1 MCLGSFWFPRGET
14 TYDSTITLSYNSSCP
29 NNTQIYW
36 PISAKPYRRDETLPG
51 NEFIERTG
59 ALTALQSP
67 HRTPEECS
75 KWDKNDIQ
83 RYSLYFWLF
92 PWILNVNCFVYSFYL
107 LKKGVNSLPD
117 LILSIES
124 ASRLQNHVLWGC
136 YTRTSHERKWIY
148 LNCFWEARLQTQ
160 NIVSEITNTG
170 LKTSSWC
177 KMHGKCY
184 WFSVGAMATLHPTHP
199 HAGRRGTGPLSSVF
213 SQDSDRGT
221 DRK

>member
-75 KWDKNDIQ
+75 KWDKNDVQ
-83 RYSLYFWLF
+83 RYSPYFWLF

-107 LKKGVNSLPD
+107 LKKGVNYLPD

-124 ASRLQNHVLWGC
+124 ASRAPKPCLMRVLHQNFPW
-136 YTRTSHERKWIY
+136 KKMDI
-148 LNCFWEARLQTQ
+148 
-160 NIVSEITNTG
+160 SELLLRSKAADTKYCEWNH
-170 LKTSSWC
+170 K
-177 KMHGKCY
+177 Y
-184 WFSVGAMATLHPTHP
+184 
-199 HAGRRGTGPLSSVF
+199 
-213 SQDSDRGT
+213 
-221 DRK
+221 